1 MVSVET
7 IEQEI
12 IELESR
18 DTSYAVCERLAWLYT
33 VRDHLRRPRDEPS
46 DADRRVGSLSGS
58 EFLESVSGRD
68 LDGVMGVL
76 SEHMDA
82 IRVVAPREYER
93 VIERIRAI

>member
-7 IEQEI
+7 IEKEI
-12 IELESR
+12 IELEAR

-33 VRDHLRRPRDEPS
+33 VRDHLRRPRDEPR
-46 DADRRVGSLSGS
+46 DASRRVDSLSGS
-58 EFLESVSGRD
+58 EFLEAVSGRD

-76 SEHMDA
+76 SEHMEA

-93 VIERIRAI
+93 VIERIRAV